1 MNILT
6 FSSLYPNLVQP
17 IHGIFV
23 ENRLRQLIA
32 YGGVTSRVVAPRPW
46 FFSGRPVFGS
56 YAKYAQIPRREIRQG
71 VVVEHPAYL
80 VFPKISMTTQP
91 FSMYLSARLA
101 VKRILASGFDFKLID
116 AHYFYPDGIAAV
128 LLGREFGRPVCI
140 TARGTDINVYPNYR
154 LPRRLIL
161 WAARRAAAL
170 VTVSEGLKDN
180 LVRLGIPGNRINVL
194 RNGVDLGLF
203 RPRDRAA
210 ARARLNL
217 KGTTLLSVGNLV
229 PAKGHELLI
238 RAAVSLPDAR
248 VLIVGQGPQA
258 DSLRALARQLN
269 VADRV
274 SLLGALP
281 HEELPEIYSASD
293 VLVLAS
299 EREGWPNVLLEAMA
313 CGTPVV
319 STAVSGAT
327 ELITC
332 REAGLLLRERTPESV
347 VGCVRA
353 LLTAP
358 SERRLT
364 RAHAENFSWE
374 RTSRGQLEVFTG
386 ILDASRARAPG
397 MRREELSY

>member
-1 MNILT
+1 MDILT

-23 ENRLRQLIA
+23 ETRLRHLMA

-46 FFSGRPVFGS
+46 FFSGRPFFGS
-56 YAKYAQIPRREIRQG
+56 YAKYAQISWQEIRQG

-80 VFPKISMTTQP
+80 VLPKISMTAQP
-91 FSMYLSARLA
+91 FSMYMAARSI

-116 AHYFYPDGIAAV
+116 AHYFYPDGVAAI

-161 WAARRAAAL
+161 WSARRAAAL
-170 VTVSEGLKDN
+170 ITVSGGLKDR
-180 LVRLGIPGNRINVL
+180 LVGLGVAGDKIRVL
-194 RNGVDLGLF
+194 RNGVDLRLF
-203 RPRDRAA
+203 RPGDRAA

-217 KGTTLLSVGNLV
+217 TGMTLLSVGNLL
-229 PAKGHELLI
+229 PSKGHDILI
-238 RAAVSLPDAR
+238 RAAAALPDAR
-248 VLIVGQGPQA
+248 ILIVGQGPQA
-258 DSLRALARQLN
+258 EALRALARQLD

-274 SLLGALP
+274 SFLGALP
-281 HEELPEIYSASD
+281 HEELPELYSASD

-313 CGTPVV
+313 CGTPVL

-327 ELITC
+327 EIITC
-332 REAGLLLRERTPESV
+332 REAGLLLGERTPESV
-347 VGCVRA
+347 VRCVRD
-353 LLTAP
+353 LLGAP
-358 SERRLT
+358 PERRLT
-364 RAHAENFSWE
+364 RAHAEKFSWE
-374 RTSRGQLEVFTG
+374 STSRGQLEVFSRM
-386 ILDASRARAPG
+386 LDPSRARAPA
-397 MRREELSY
+397 MPHA

>member
-1 MNILT
+1 MDILT

-23 ENRLRQLIA
+23 ENRLRHLMA

-46 FFSGRPVFGS
+46 FFSGGPFFGS
-56 YAKYAQIPRREIRQG
+56 YAKYAQIPRQEIRQG

-80 VFPKISMTTQP
+80 VLPKISMTAQP
-91 FSMYLSARLA
+91 FSMYMAARST
-101 VKRILASGFDFKLID
+101 VKRILASGFNFKLID
-116 AHYFYPDGIAAV
+116 AHYFYPDGVAAI

-154 LPRRLIL
+154 VPRRLIL

-170 VTVSEGLKDN
+170 ITVSGGLKDR
-180 LVRLGIPGNRINVL
+180 LVRLGITGDKINVL
-194 RNGVDLGLF
+194 RNGVDLRLF
-203 RPRDRAA
+203 RPGDRAA

-217 KGTTLLSVGNLV
+217 TGMTLLSIGNLV
-229 PAKGHELLI
+229 PSKGHDILI
-238 RAAVSLPDAR
+238 RAAAALPDAR
-248 VLIVGQGPQA
+248 ILIVGEGPQA
-258 DSLRALARQLN
+258 ESLRALARQLD

-281 HEELPEIYSASD
+281 HEELPELYSASD

-313 CGTPVV
+313 CGTPVL

-327 ELITC
+327 EIITC
-332 REAGLLLRERTPESV
+332 REAGLLLGERTPESLV
-347 VGCVRA
+347 RCVRD
-353 LLTAP
+353 LLGTP
-358 SERRLT
+358 PERSLT
-364 RAHAENFSWE
+364 RAHAEKFSWE
-374 RTSRGQLEVFTG
+374 STSRGQLEVFSRM
-386 ILDASRARAPG
+386 LDASRPCAPA
-397 MRREELSY
+397 MPHE

>member
-1 MNILT
+1 VDILT
-6 FSSLYPNLVQP
+6 FSSLYPNLAQP
-17 IHGIFV
+17 THGIFV
-23 ENRLRQLIA
+23 ENRLRHLIA
-32 YGGVTSRVVAPRPW
+32 YGGLTSRVVAPRPW
-46 FFSGRPVFGS
+46 FFSARPFFGS
-56 YAKYAQIPRREIRQG
+56 YARYAQIPPREVRQG

-80 VFPKISMTTQP
+80 VLPKIGMTVQP
-91 FSMYLSARLA
+91 FSMYMAARMA

-116 AHYFYPDGIAAV
+116 AHYFYPDGVAAI

-154 LPRRLIL
+154 LPRQLIL

-170 VTVSEGLKDN
+170 ITVSEGLKER
-180 LVRLGIPGNRINVL
+180 LVRLGITEDRINVL
-194 RNGVDLGLF
+194 RNGVDLALF
-203 RPRDRAA
+203 QPGDRTA

-248 VLIVGQGPQA
+248 ILVVGQGPDA
-258 DSLRALARQLN
+258 NSLRALARQLN

-281 HEELPEIYSASD
+281 HEKLPELYSASD
-293 VLVLAS
+293 ALVLAS

-332 REAGLLLRERTPESV
+332 REAGLLLGERTPEGV
-347 VGCVRA
+347 VRCVQD
-353 LLTAP
+353 LLGAP
-358 SERRLT
+358 PERSLT
-364 RAHAENFSWE
+364 RAHAEKFSWE
-374 RTSRGQLEVFTG
+374 STSRGQMEVFSR
-386 ILDASRARAPG
+386 ILDGSRACGPG
-397 MRREELSY
+397 IHHG